1 MTRKTSLCGAML
13 AVVVA
18 ASACGGGASGTNLP
32 GTKEFGLTEAD
43 YVAHVER
50 TQALIADCMKR
61 AGFEYIPVD
70 VATIEKAQ
78 ESVRQ
83 EPGLSRRQYKEKW
96 GFSVTT
102 RFDDPVRTIG
112 LGPNVQIMQ
121 RLPAADREAYEITL
135 FGQGHESD
143 FAFTLDEEDFSAT
156 GGCTREAVSQ
166 VFTPDQLQGTY
177 VNPKDVLVQED
188 PRIKE
193 AQTKWTQCM
202 QDKGYNYRDDQDLI
216 IEDLAKRLDTLL
228 EGADP
233 QSLTGERLTALK
245 ALQADETMVA
255 VADLD
260 CQEKH
265 TDAIVRKVEEEVFG
279 RRVSG

>member
-245 ALQADETMVA
+245 ALQADEIKVA